1 MNLRGSRLTVWML
14 GCVVVAIPL
23 GAWALLPLLPP
34 RTPIEQLP
42 SGGSSFPASKL
53 DLRKVGIGPEP
64 RHAAWITNVRIIDFN
79 GDDRPDVLACDA
91 RENRVTAWLQSADGN
106 WTGQVLGED
115 LVAPAH
121 ATVVDLDADGDRDV
135 VVSILGNIWPDDNV
149 IGQIVW
155 LENIDGRFEPRIILD
170 DVRRVADVQAGDLDG
185 DGDTDLAVAVF
196 GYARGEILWLE
207 QRSPGIFRDHRL
219 FVAPGAIHVPLADYD
234 GDGDLDIA
242 AVVSQDDEQVWAFE
256 NNGGGRFDRRRLF
269 ASYNFDLG
277 TAGLVADDLD
287 RDGDVDLILPTGD
300 NLEDVYSYPQPAHG
314 CYWLEN
320 RGSWE
325 FAVHRIA
332 RFGGT
337 YGAAVGDFDGDGD
350 RDVALVSMCND
361 WDRPGHASIAWLE
374 NDGRQNF
381 TAWQVDSH
389 PSHLVTVA
397 AGDLNG
403 DGRDD
408 FVAGGLHLRP
418 PFHLAG
424 SVTAWISTARGE
436 K

>member
-1 MNLRGSRLTVWML
+1 MNVRRLRLIVWML
-14 GCVVVAIPL
+14 ACVAIAIPL
-23 GAWALLPLLPP
+23 TAWALLPLVPA
-34 RTPIEQLP
+34 RIAIYQLP
-42 SGGSSFPASKL
+42 SGGSAFTPSTL
-53 DLRKVGIGPEP
+53 VLRRVEIGPQTEQP
-64 RHAAWITNVRIIDFN
+64 TWTTNVQILDFD
-79 GDDRPDVLACDA
+79 GDGHLDILACDA
-91 RENRVTAWLQSADGN
+91 RQNRVVAYLQSTDGH
-106 WTGQVLGED
+106 WTEQVLGED

-135 VVSILGNIWPDDNV
+135 VVSILGSIWPDDTV
-149 IGQIVW
+149 IGQVVW
-155 LENIDGRFEPRIILD
+155 LENVDGHFQPRVILD

-185 DGDTDLAVAVF
+185 DGDVDLAVAVF

-207 QRSPGIFRDHRL
+207 QRSPGRFCDHRL

-242 AVVSQDDEQVWAFE
+242 AVVSQDDEQVWGFE
-256 NNGGGRFDRRRLF
+256 NDGHGQFRRHQLF

-277 TAGLVADDLD
+277 AAGLVADDFD
-287 RDGDVDLILPTGD
+287 RDGDIDLILPAGD
-300 NLEDVYSYPQPAHG
+300 NLEDVYSYPQSAHG

-320 RGSWE
+320 QGQWD
-325 FAVHRIA
+325 FARHHLC

-350 RDVALVSMCND
+350 RDLALVSMCND
-361 WDRPGHASIAWLE
+361 WDSRGLASIIWLE
-374 NDGRQNF
+374 NDGRQHF
-381 TAWQVDSH
+381 TPWQIDDR
-389 PSHLVTVA
+389 PAHLVTVA

-408 FVAGGLHLRP
+408 IVAGGLHLRP
-418 PFHLAG
+418 PFHLTG
-424 SVTAWISTARGE
+424 PVTAWVSRGA